1 MQHVKTKIQTVLN
14 GAAQDSFN
22 DLSGFKYLLDNHLDK
37 YVLGI
42 QLHDRDHQP
51 EIQLYTP
58 KDRFMAHGEPDVD
71 LLDSS
76 IKILDDI
83 ELLALT
89 SKLRNQTSFKNETFI
104 VFKITNTN
112 RSDGVIFLKFEKL
125 LQKN

>member
-51 EIQLYTP
+51 EIHLYTP

-76 IKILDDI
+76 IKILDNI

-89 SKLRNQTSFKNETFI
+89 SRLRNQASFKNETFI
-104 VFKITNTN
+104 VFKITSTN